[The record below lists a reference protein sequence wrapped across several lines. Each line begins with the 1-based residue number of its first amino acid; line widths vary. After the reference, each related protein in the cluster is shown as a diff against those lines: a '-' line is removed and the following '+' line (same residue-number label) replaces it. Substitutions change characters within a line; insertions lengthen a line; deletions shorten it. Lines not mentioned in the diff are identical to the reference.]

1 MSPLWTDPI
10 GIAILKV
17 MLTMML
23 VGAVIMRRIIK
34 IRV

>member
-10 GIAILKV
+10 GIGILKTL
-17 MLTMML
+17 LTMML
-23 VGAVIMRRIIK
+23 FGAFVLTRIIK